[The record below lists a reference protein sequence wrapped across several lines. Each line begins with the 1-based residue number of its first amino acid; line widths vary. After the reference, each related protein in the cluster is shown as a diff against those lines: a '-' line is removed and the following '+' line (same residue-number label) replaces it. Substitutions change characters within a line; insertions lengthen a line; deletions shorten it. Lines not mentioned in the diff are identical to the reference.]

1 MNIVEKE
8 MDAYEIA
15 QDLFNDKLQNT
26 DIFSIQSSNLK
37 EYFEMLLIITME
49 GLKLYYGNK
58 DGKVDIELL
67 SNNDF
72 QKINTYL
79 KKINIK
85 MNYSIYNQKEWN
97 NGKKNIIKPFNVIIE
112 DKNTNLKDFYFIIE
126 KNNVY
131 VIWFEYIIN

>member
-15 QDLFNDKLQNT
+15 HDLFNDKLQNT

-49 GLKLYYGNK
+49 GLKLYYGNT

-112 DKNTNLKDFYFIIE
+112 DKNTNLKDYYFIIE

-131 VIWFEYIIN
+131 VIWFEYMID

>member
-8 MDAYEIA
+8 MDAFEIA
-15 QDLFNDKLQNT
+15 HDLFNDKLQNT

-49 GLKLYYGNK
+49 GLKLYYGNT

-112 DKNTNLKDFYFIIE
+112 DKNTNLKDYYFIIE

>member
-15 QDLFNDKLQNT
+15 HDLFNDKLQNT
-26 DIFSIQSSNLK
+26 DIFNIQSSNLK

-126 KNNVY
+126 KNSIY

>member
-15 QDLFNDKLQNT
+15 HDLFNDKLHNT

-58 DGKVDIELL
+58 DGKVDIEFL
-67 SNNDF
+67 SNKDF
-72 QKINTYL
+72 EKINTYL

-97 NGKKNIIKPFNVIIE
+97 NGRKNIIKPYNVIIE
-112 DKNTNLKDFYFIIE
+112 DKNTNLKDYYFIIE
-126 KNNVY
+126 KNSVY
-131 VIWFEYIIN
+131 VIWFEYMIN